1 MVALAYW
8 VRTTGGLTFGF
19 GDVGG
24 VPLAELPDVLF
35 APWNGRSV
43 YL

>member
-8 VRTTGGLTFGF
+8 VRSTGGLTFGS
-19 GDVGG
+19 GAVDG
-24 VPLAELPDVLF
+24 VLLAELPDVLF